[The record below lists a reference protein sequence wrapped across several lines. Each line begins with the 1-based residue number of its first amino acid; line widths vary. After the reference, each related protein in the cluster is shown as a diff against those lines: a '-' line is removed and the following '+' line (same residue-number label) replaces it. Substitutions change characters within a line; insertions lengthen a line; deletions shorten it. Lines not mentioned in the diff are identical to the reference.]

1 MAKSPSEA
9 ERFRV
14 ERAGPFIF
22 HHDETR
28 GWLIH
33 NKTTAGADDF
43 GWLHRE
49 GFFIDTTENSYE
61 ASAAWKRV
69 VNGCYFPT
77 EAEAQFLLLLATDPR
92 KALQPFLEHDSRGG
106 IISYEGTC
114 GGCDGLGYATAAPFS
129 GTHYAAAVAY
139 DIPCFTCH
147 GTGGP
152 PAQFLLEMAADWFG
166 ERGEDMQAEVLM
178 GLIQKPA

>member
-1 MAKSPSEA
+1 MAETDA
-9 ERFRV
+9 RRFRV
-14 ERAGPFIF
+14 ERKGPFKVNRSRDGWTVI
-22 HHDETR
+22 HD
-28 GWLIH
+28 GP
-33 NKTTAGADDF
+33 DDEWKF
-43 GWLHRE
+43 GWLHRN
-49 GFFIDTTENSYE
+49 GYFVDYE
-61 ASAAWKRV
+61 DDAMDHYETNQAWLRV
-69 VNGCYFPT
+69 CEEMTYPT
-77 EAEAQFLLLLATDPR
+77 DAEAQFLLLLATDPR

-152 PAQFLLEMAADWFG
+152 PSRDLLGIAADWFG
-166 ERGEDMQAEVLM
+166 DDWRADVLRSVT
-178 GLIQKPA
+178 K